1 MTTNFFDNDTKG
13 GTLPD
18 PLSSDVGRPEKPD
31 VVAGDGN
38 RTDGQEA
45 TDVVGGTT

>member
-1 MTTNFFDNDTKG
+1 MTTFFDNKG

-38 RTDGQEA
+38 RGDAPGTDTVESP
-45 TDVVGGTT
+45 VM